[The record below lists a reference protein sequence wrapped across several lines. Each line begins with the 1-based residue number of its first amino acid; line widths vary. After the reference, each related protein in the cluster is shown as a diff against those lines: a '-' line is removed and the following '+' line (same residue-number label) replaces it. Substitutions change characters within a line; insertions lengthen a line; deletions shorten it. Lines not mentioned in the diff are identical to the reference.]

1 MVDLE
6 QIKKENEIPQDN
18 EQPKQEQ
25 TAVAQVEA
33 KNTLQQVFDKNVSV
47 EDLKESF
54 KKGSILNASQ
64 DEQFIKKSSEKVA
77 GQLLDELDQDKS
89 IKDIEYKTKELSET
103 QKQAKE
109 FYDYHNTVLKAVGI
123 ETPLSIKQ
131 MKFWAIIG
139 SIYYFI
145 QRFIFF
151 VGDIIKTIT
160 DAFTKVVKT
169 FFETLADILKSSSK
183 AVKGFGYLLV
193 AMCFIFVVIGVVYII
208 PKLIGIDIFDIIK
221 GAIKK

>member
-1 MVDLE
+1 MIDLDK
-6 QIKKENEIPQDN
+6 IKKENEIEAVPEK
-18 EQPKQEQ
+18 EQQ
-25 TAVAQVEA
+25 TDI
-33 KNTLQQVFDKNVSV
+33 KNTLQQVFDKNISV

-109 FYDYHNTVLKAVGI
+109 YYDYHSTVLKAVGI
-123 ETPLSIKQ
+123 ETPLSVAQ
-131 MKFWAIIG
+131 MQFWAVVG

-145 QRFIFF
+145 QRLVFFI
-151 VGDIIKTIT
+151 GDIIKTVT
-160 DAFTKVVKT
+160 DAFAKIAKT
-169 FFETLADILKSSSK
+169 FFETLAEILKSSSM

-193 AMCFIFVVIGVVYII
+193 AMCFIFAIIGIVYII
-208 PKLIGIDIFDIIK
+208 PKLIGIDIFDLIK